1 MEILKGFHDESAT
14 FSVRAAL
21 ETLHPELKEGED
33 ERTRKAILTGL
44 IDCRDAPDLGWSNF
58 GGINIDECIA
68 WIKKQGGKKPTDK
81 VEPKYEAKFHEGE
94 WVFIEEVKGYKNG
107 PFQIKT
113 VDSFGY
119 SFDEYHTIPFMY
131 EELLSKWT
139 IQDAKQGDVLYHKAE
154 NGIEYIVMNK
164 GLNEFNN
171 IDSYFRYNSI
181 NGFNTDIPS
190 VLSAKC
196 DSITPATK
204 EQRDFLFQKMK
215 EDGYEWN
222 AERKELKKIEDE
234 EYNGEDYG
242 IDSLYHAQRI
252 LEKTLGSV
260 DGYQTDDGILS
271 HQCAITAVKKLY
283 EQKPS
288 EWSEEDELRINSSI
302 EHLQSTIDKIPKCYI
317 PKEIVADIDW
327 LKSLKQRYTW
337 KPSEEQMDAL
347 NSARWNAPFNIEI
360 LDSLYNDLKKLT
372 E

>member
-1 MEILKGFHDESAT
+1 MEKEEAMEILKDFHDESAI
-14 FSVRAAL
+14 FSVRTAL
-21 ETLHPELKEGED
+21 ETLHPELKESED
-33 ERTRKAILTGL
+33 EKIRKWMIAQLKIKIGDNATLNNMIYKAI
-44 IDCRDAPDLGWSNF
+44 
-58 GGINIDECIA
+58 A
-68 WIKKQGGKKPTDK
+68 WLEKQGGKKPTDK
-81 VEPKYEAKFHEGE
+81 VEPKYEAKFHEGN

-139 IQDAKQGDVLYHKAE
+139 IQDARPGDVLYHKAE
-154 NGIEYIVMNK
+154 NGVEYIVMNK

-215 EDGYEWN
+215 EDGYEWD
-222 AERKELKKIEDE
+222 AEKKELKKIEDE

-252 LEKTLGSV
+252 LEKTLGEV
-260 DGYQTDDGILS
+260 DGYQTDDGILE
-271 HQCAITAVKKLY
+271 HKCAIAAVNKLY
-283 EQKPS
+283 KQKPA
-288 EWSEEDELRINSSI
+288 EWSEEDEWKFSDILALLRGGENC
-302 EHLQSTIDKIPKCYI
+302 HYNTPDLF
-317 PKEIVADIDW
+317 DW
-327 LKSLKQRYTW
+327 LKSLKERRAW
-337 KPSEEQMDAL
+337 KPSDKQMRTFGQVYDWYNNNFMASETL
-347 NSARWNAPFNIEI
+347 S
-360 LDSLYNDLKKLT
+360 SLYDDLKKLKG